1 MLHSGERIYTNLNLP
16 KVTLGKDFTM
26 AELRERIAEPE
37 SDFSGQSASSGH
49 DDMSV
54 YDGQEDRPAR
64 DLEQIAG
71 MIDRG

>member
-37 SDFSGQSASSGH
+37 SDFSGQSAFSGH
-49 DDMSV
+49 DGMSV
-54 YDGQEDRPAR
+54 YD
-64 DLEQIAG
+64 EQIAG
-71 MIDRG
+71 MIDCLQLATEMQ